1 MKNTSEQMQLVI
13 NEWQTSGLSKKEFC
27 RQRNITYQT
36 FHYWCKRLISV
47 PATGFT
53 EIRVESSG
61 SIGGCEVMFPSG
73 ARVIFHKEPSAG
85 WLREL
90 LR

>member
-1 MKNTSEQMQLVI
+1 MKHTLEQMQSVVS
-13 NEWQTSGLSKKEFC
+13 EWQSSGLSKKEFC

-36 FHYWCKRLISV
+36 FHYWCKRLVSAS
-47 PATGFT
+47 ATGFA
-53 EIRVESSG
+53 EIRVQGHERD
-61 SIGGCEVMFPSG
+61 GGNEIVFPSS
-73 ARVIFHKEPSAG
+73 ARMFFHGEPSAG